1 MTDKEKKCEEEVCFK
16 CFCECKGT
24 CPHTP
29 PQESEENWETQFRNK
44 FFVYKLGGKHPDHV
58 GAEKEA
64 IAFIA
69 DLVVKNF
76 DQGYQK
82 GKMDQQKI
90 YEEWD
95 KRRLDILNMTCKEIL
110 QQAIYYVENRGF
122 PSIGMREFAEEQG
135 IDLSK

>member
-1 MTDKEKKCEEEVCFK
+1 MTDKEKKCEHPVTIGGRCETCDEE
-16 CFCECKGT
+16 
-24 CPHTP
+24 CPP

-82 GKMDQQKI
+82 GKMESVKI
-90 YEEWD
+90 VEECI
-95 KRRLDILNMTCKEIL
+95 KSNVEYPPVNDIEGIAINQIL
-110 QQAIYYVENRGF
+110 FKVRGLL
-122 PSIGMREFAEEQG
+122 RAKLTE
-135 IDLSK
+135 